1 MYIVILLFII
11 LYTSFQ
17 LEINKTNKEH
27 FQNEP
32 IDVVYTW
39 VDGNDDNHKY
49 KRNQYTEGVS
59 VCSFIIAGI
68 LIYWGTN
75 DIFVRLWNGLPINWW
90 GLFWYAIA
98 ASIIGGQIYALT
110 NRSKLR
116 KTILYEYEENPEA
129 TIEQISQSTGITMKD
144 VQAIV
149 LDLKAEGLLRGKF
162 SSTTGQMTHAD
173 IAKVSQGDVPEGKVA
188 YCPNCGTA
196 KVKESAV
203 FCSYCGSKL

>member
-1 MYIVILLFII
+1 M
-11 LYTSFQ
+11 
-17 LEINKTNKEH
+17 
-27 FQNEP
+27 
-32 IDVVYTW
+32 
-39 VDGNDDNHKY
+39 KY

-75 DIFVRLWNGLPINWW
+75 DIFVRLYTGAPINWW
-90 GLFWYAIA
+90 GLVWYAIA
-98 ASIIGGQIYALT
+98 ATIIIGQIAAWA

-116 KTILYEYEENPEA
+116 NAVLYEYEEHPEA
-129 TIEQISQSTGITMKD
+129 TIDEISQNTGITIKD

-149 LDLKAEGLLRGKF
+149 LDLKANGLLRGKF

-173 IAKVSQGDVPEGKVA
+173 ILKKPQGEVSEGKVV
-188 YCPNCGTA
+188 YCPNCGTS

-203 FCSYCGSKL
+203 FCSYCGTKL

>member
-1 MYIVILLFII
+1 M
-11 LYTSFQ
+11 Q
-17 LEINKTNKEH
+17 
-27 FQNEP
+27 
-32 IDVVYTW
+32 
-39 VDGNDDNHKY
+39 Y

-75 DIFVRLWNGLPINWW
+75 DIFVHLFNGLPINWW

-98 ASIIGGQIYALT
+98 AAIIIGQLAAWA

-116 KTILYEYEENPEA
+116 NAVLYEYEEHPEA
-129 TIEQISQSTGITMKD
+129 TIDQISQSTGITMKD

-149 LDLKAEGLLRGKF
+149 LDLKADGLLRGKF
-162 SSTTGQMTHAD
+162 SSTTGQMIHAD
-173 IAKVSQGDVPEGKVA
+173 VIKKPEGQVSEGKVT

-203 FCSYCGSKL
+203 FCSYCGTKL